1 MDIYLKRRRG
11 KILLL
16 IAAVLIGI
24 ASLLYTNWLTKKM
37 ALEESK
43 KVELWAE
50 AIKLLS
56 NAEVKLLDA
65 EGQAIAPNNN
75 EITGNSVKLDELENK
90 YLSLLGMIALQN
102 TTIPVIITRADGSFN
117 MDGNIK
123 YNKDRKQEVLK
134 KELEKMKDYSEP
146 FIIKIPNESGDF
158 LEEDQLFVYYRE
170 SNLLR
175 NLRFY
180 PVVQLFVIM
189 VFIVVAYFAFS
200 ATQRAE
206 QNQVWVGMSKETA
219 HQLGTPISSLMAW
232 IEILKLKGIDPKL
245 VKEFEKDT
253 ERLERITE
261 RFSKI
266 GSKPELMVTNVADV
280 LHATIGYLKTR
291 SSGKVIF
298 DASIPEN
305 EVVEA
310 PLNAAL
316 FSWVIENIAK
326 NAIDAMGNDGK
337 ISIDVKQNDEQVTID
352 ISDTGKGVNKSQFK
366 TIFQPGYSTKKR
378 GWGLGLSLAKRII
391 ENYHNGKIFIKW
403 SEIGKGTMFRIV
415 LNK

>member
-16 IAAVLIGI
+16 LTAILIGV

-37 ALEESK
+37 AQEERK
-43 KVELWAE
+43 KVEIWAE
-50 AIKLLS
+50 AIKRY
-56 NAEVKLLDA
+56 AEPIDSTL
-65 EGQAIAPNNN
+65 N
-75 EITGNSVKLDELENK
+75 EASYADLNTSYFMLIMSVLER
-90 YLSLLGMIALQN
+90 N
-102 TTIPVIITRADGSFN
+102 TTIPVIIIEADTVNSDFN
-117 MDGNIK
+117 IP
-123 YNKDRKQEVLK
+123 YNEARKKQVLN

-146 FIIKIPNESGDF
+146 IPIELS
-158 LEEDQLFVYYRE
+158 EDNIQLLYYRE
-170 SNLLR
+170 SNILR
-175 NLRFY
+175 NLRYY
-180 PVVQLFVIM
+180 PFVQLFVIV
-189 VFIVVAYFAFS
+189 VFILVAYFAFS

-232 IEILKLKGIDPKL
+232 IEILKLKGVDEVL

-253 ERLERITE
+253 LRLEKITE

-266 GSKPELMVTNVADV
+266 GSKPELLRLNVVEV
-280 LHATIGYLKTR
+280 LHSTVSYLKTR
-291 SSGKVIF
+291 SSNKITFETSFDENLKV
-298 DASIPEN
+298 N
-305 EVVEA
+305 V

-316 FSWVIENIAK
+316 FSWVIENICK
-326 NAIDAMGNDGK
+326 NAIDAIDNHGK
-337 ISIDVKQNDEQVTID
+337 IALNLEEKENQVIID
-352 ISDTGKGVNKSQFK
+352 ITDNGKGVHKSQFK
-366 TIFQPGYSTKKR
+366 TIFQPGFSTKKR

-403 SEIGKGTMFRIV
+403 SEIGKGTTFRII